1 MVFTK
6 ISVKNNHFSAM
17 STKNIVKSAYSIISQ
32 VCDTISIRNIS
43 RVSMRRINLKRMVF
57 YVIGQR

>member
-1 MVFTK
+1 
-6 ISVKNNHFSAM
+6 M